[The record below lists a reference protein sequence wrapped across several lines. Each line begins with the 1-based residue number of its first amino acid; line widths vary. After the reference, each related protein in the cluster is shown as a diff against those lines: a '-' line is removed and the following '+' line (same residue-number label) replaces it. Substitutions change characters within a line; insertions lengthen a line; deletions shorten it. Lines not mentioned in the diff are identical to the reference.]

1 MRRVSHLLH
10 DIRNKSTNTV
20 KSGKYANVKN
30 AKKNLPLTLQQRKD
44 LIDKSIMADDNDESD
59 EEEENEDLHD
69 LEMSKIFEKVIN
81 GTIDDTECET
91 DGSDLEDVD
100 DLMLQK
106 SLENLSK
113 YSYDIDCDFEPVPI
127 AEEERNTDK
136 HQTSPAT
143 VTLQKQNILNN
154 KNFGT
159 SKIQQENN
167 CHRLEFVESDDE
179 IPESS
184 STAALEIEIDTTAAE
199 RNEDKA
205 SSALAEKS
213 SNIKKEILLSPLHNH
228 PLLNKFSNP
237 PTEQWCRNACEKL
250 GIQFERF
257 LHSPKKGYNLALSV
271 PDDTVKTRADGNC
284 GYETVAVLASGSG
297 IHHEQIR
304 HAIADYV
311 TSMDIPNIG
320 KQHNLSFFLK

>member
-1 MRRVSHLLH
+1 MRGTLAFDLLRAR
-10 DIRNKSTNTV
+10 I
-20 KSGKYANVKN
+20 Y
-30 AKKNLPLTLQQRKD
+30 
-44 LIDKSIMADDNDESD
+44 
-59 EEEENEDLHD
+59 
-69 LEMSKIFEKVIN
+69 IN
-81 GTIDDTECET
+81 GTIYDTECET
-91 DGSDLEDVD
+91 DGSDFEDID
-100 DLMLQK
+100 ALMLQK
-106 SLENLSK
+106 SLKNLSK

-184 STAALEIEIDTTAAE
+184 STAASEIEIDTTAAE

-213 SNIKKEILLSPLHNH
+213 SNKKRNFIISSSQSSPF
-228 PLLNKFSNP
+228 K
-237 PTEQWCRNACEKL
+237 
-250 GIQFERF
+250 
-257 LHSPKKGYNLALSV
+257 
-271 PDDTVKTRADGNC
+271 
-284 GYETVAVLASGSG
+284 
-297 IHHEQIR
+297 
-304 HAIADYV
+304 
-311 TSMDIPNIG
+311 
-320 KQHNLSFFLK
+320 